1 MIKEFLERNPNPIEP
16 GYVFTLLPDK
26 TKAVYHRCIKRAADS
41 LDLRCESFLD
51 FKHPG
56 DALPHILARIQK
68 AEILIFDITGLT
80 PNVMWE
86 LGLTMA
92 IKDANRVI
100 VIREE
105 SDSSLPFNIYSHRV
119 SFQYDPNNEE
129 SLTELQKALR
139 EVMHRI
145 TRASSRKANLQSPE
159 IRSLLEHALKAVER
173 KEWIAAEAL
182 FQVMDAKEPDNWFI
196 HNQWGIMQRSK
207 GVLEAANEKLNQAL
221 TLTDS
226 DDEKAFIYTEI
237 AVLHQ
242 VNRKYADAEEWFKK
256 AEKAD
261 SENNRLYIAWA
272 EYYDELGDRFN
283 AQAKIGGA
291 LAKIKRKDDDPNH
304 KELMLRH
311 AYYGM
316 KIKNA
321 SYRKSFEQFK
331 REAGRPAPQTPSPSW
346 GMNGNRL
353 PYEVS
358 WETLVDNHVGA
369 VVEGEISNINEV
381 GIFVRL
387 SREFTG
393 LIFWRYL
400 TEDYGEKFSKNQRV
414 KVRINKAFIGARN
427 QGGGGRIDLRLADEQ
442 IEPILSHPVLL
453 GASAPRAV
461 RPGDFFAVR
470 FVAYIKKF
478 ENSVKNKLN
487 QLSPD
492 SETYLAVR
500 EARWQL
506 GTRVTI
512 QLSSPHL
519 LISSPEEEFTWQGS
533 KEIIDFRVQAP
544 SDTQIKRTLL
554 YFNVLI
560 GGISVANFVLDLGIN
575 SRASQGEP
583 MEVLKP
589 PASTGFASYASKDRQ
604 RVLDRTSEIC
614 RSGFDLW
621 MDCLDLRP
629 GETWKAKL
637 EKQIKNRDLFLLF
650 WSANA
655 KKSKWV
661 RWEWKTALKERGISS
676 IDPHPLDPVSEAK
689 PPREL
694 NKLHFGDPY
703 MLIRKA
709 SE

>member
-1 MIKEFLERNPNPIEP
+1 MIKEFLEQNPNPIQP
-16 GYVFTLLPDK
+16 GYVFALLPEK
-26 TKAVYHRCIKRAADS
+26 TKDVYHRYIKKAADS
-41 LDLRCESFLD
+41 LDLICESSLD
-51 FKHPG
+51 FKHPS
-56 DALPHILARIQK
+56 DSLRDILASIQK
-68 AEILIFDITGLT
+68 AEILIYDITGLT

-86 LGLTMA
+86 LGLALA

-105 SDSSLPFNIYSHRV
+105 SYSSLPFNIYSHRV
-119 SFQYDPNNEE
+119 SFQYDPNSEE
-129 SLTELQKALR
+129 SLTELQNMLR
-139 EVMHRI
+139 EVMKQI
-145 TRASSRKANLQSPE
+145 TRTSSRKPHLHSPE
-159 IRSLLEHALKAVER
+159 VRSLLEGALKAVER
-173 KEWIAAEAL
+173 KEWIVAETL
-182 FQVMDAKEPDNWFI
+182 FQIMDDREPNNWFI
-196 HNQWGIMQRSK
+196 RNQWGIMQRSK
-207 GVLEAANEKLNQAL
+207 GELEAASEKLNEAL

-226 DDEKAFIYTEI
+226 DDDKAFIYTEL

-242 VNRKYADAEEWFKK
+242 KSREYGEAEEAFRT

-261 SENNRLYIAWA
+261 SENRHLYISWA
-272 EYYDELGDRFN
+272 EYHDELGDYFN
-283 AQAKIGGA
+283 AQAKISGA
-291 LAKIKRKDDDPNH
+291 LGRLKYKDDNPEY

-311 AYYGM
+311 EYYGK
-316 KIKNA
+316 KIQGYGKT
-321 SYRKSFEQFK
+321 FDQFK
-331 REAGRPAPQTPSPSW
+331 REAEHPARRAPAHREDHSD
-346 GMNGNRL
+346 RL
-353 PYEVS
+353 PYNIS
-358 WETLVDNHVGA
+358 WDALIDNHVGSI
-369 VVEGEISNINEV
+369 VEGEISNITER

-393 LIFWRYL
+393 LIFWKNL
-400 TEDYGEKFSKNQRV
+400 MEDFGERFAKNQKV
-414 KVRINKAFIGARN
+414 KVRLSKAFIDARD
-427 QGGGGRIDLRLADEQ
+427 QKGRIDLRLIDEQ
-442 IEPILSHPVLL
+442 GGIIRPQPVLL
-453 GASAPRAV
+453 GASAPREV
-461 RPGDFFAVR
+461 RPGELFTVR
-470 FVAYIKKF
+470 FAAYLKKF
-478 ENSVKNKLN
+478 EKAVKNKLK

-512 QLSSPHL
+512 QLSSPNL

-544 SDTQIKRTLL
+544 SDIQIKRTLL

-575 SRASQGEP
+575 SSASQGAP
-583 MEVLKP
+583 MQVLKT

-629 GETWKAKL
+629 GETWKAEL

-650 WSANA
+650 WAASA

-661 RWEWKTALKERGISS
+661 RWEWKTALRERGISG
-676 IDPHPLDPVSEAK
+676 IEPHPLDPVSEAE
-689 PPREL
+689 PPKEL

-703 MLIRKA
+703 MLLRKA
-709 SE
+709 YRETQE

>member
-16 GYVFTLLPDK
+16 GYVFTLLPEK

-119 SFQYDPNNEE
+119 SFQYDPNSEE
-129 SLTELQKALR
+129 SLNDLHKTLH
-139 EVMHRI
+139 EVMQRI
-145 TRASSRKANLQSPE
+145 NKASTRKAFIESPE
-159 IRSLLEHALKAVER
+159 VKSLLDNALKAVER
-173 KEWIAAEAL
+173 KEWSAAEAL
-182 FQVMDAKEPDNWFI
+182 FQTMDAREPDNWFI

-207 GVLEAANEKLNQAL
+207 GELDAASEKLNGAL

-226 DDEKAFIYTEI
+226 DDVKAFIYTEL

-242 VNRKYADAEEWFKK
+242 KSREYEEAEEAFRA
-256 AEKAD
+256 AERAD
-261 SENNRLYIAWA
+261 SENGHLYLSWA
-272 EYYDELGDRFN
+272 EYYDELGDYFS

-291 LAKIKRKDDDPNH
+291 LTRMKRKEDDPGYE
-304 KELMLRH
+304 ELLLRH
-311 AYYGM
+311 HYYGK
-316 KIKNA
+316 KIQNPTYK
-321 SYRKSFEQFK
+321 RTFEQFK
-331 REAGRPAPQTPSPSW
+331 RAERQFAAHSAAPDRTKSKDVS
-346 GMNGNRL
+346 
-353 PYEVS
+353 EVS
-358 WETLVDNHVGA
+358 RGGGDVGGKGALIGSRVDNE
-369 VVEGEISNINEV
+369 EGSKLKEFLDSDRNPNV
-381 GIFVRL
+381 P
-387 SREFTG
+387 RETAQ
-393 LIFWRYL
+393 
-400 TEDYGEKFSKNQRV
+400 SQ
-414 KVRINKAFIGARN
+414 
-427 QGGGGRIDLRLADEQ
+427 
-442 IEPILSHPVLL
+442 PILL
-453 GASAPRAV
+453 GASAPRTV

-470 FVAYIKKF
+470 FAAYIKNF
-478 ENSVKNKLN
+478 EKAVKNKLK

-512 QLSSPHL
+512 QLSSPQL
-519 LISSPEEEFTWQGS
+519 LISSPEEQFTWQGS
-533 KEIIDFRVQAP
+533 QEIIDFRVQAP
-544 SDTQIKRTLL
+544 SDLQIKRTLL
-554 YFNVLI
+554 HFNVLI
-560 GGISVANFVLDLGIN
+560 GGISIANFVLDLGIY

-583 MEVLKP
+583 IQVLKT

-629 GETWKAKL
+629 GETWKAEL

-661 RWEWKTALKERGISS
+661 RWEWKTALKKRGVSG

-694 NKLHFGDPY
+694 NSLHFGDPY

-709 SE
+709 SQETQE